1 MKTSFITLLFFAVFT
16 LEGVCQKPNNGVVVM
31 PYNEQSQKYSY
42 DSIVIA
48 DNKNAIFLYS
58 KAKEFLVEKHLDNVF
73 VIDINSERL
82 VDNGS
87 FPATFKISGIQ
98 NTYTILYSID
108 LSVKDNKY
116 KFTISNF
123 KASTN
128 AQGTTSEVPIENLFQ
143 NCVNNGGPV
152 AKGYGKRMN
161 ESLSQSIDQ
170 QVEKLIS
177 ELTKYMITDLKSDW

>member
-1 MKTSFITLLFFAVFT
+1 MKTTFIVLLLLAIIVI
-16 LEGVCQKPNNGVVVM
+16 EGVCQKTNDGVVIM
-31 PYNEQSQKYSY
+31 PYNEQNQKYSY

-48 DNKNAIFLYS
+48 DNRNAIHLYS

-73 VIDINSERL
+73 VIDNNAERL
-82 VDNGS
+82 VDHGS

-108 LSVKDNKY
+108 LSVKDDKY

-128 AQGTTSEVPIENLFQ
+128 AQGTTSEVPIENFFQ
-143 NCVNNGGPV
+143 NSVNNGGPV
-152 AKGYGKRMN
+152 AKSYGKKMN
-161 ESLSQSIDQ
+161 ESLSQSIDL
-170 QVEKLIS
+170 QVKKLIN
-177 ELTKYMITDLKSDW
+177 ELTEYMISNQKSDW